1 MNLRAREAIT
11 VHVFAL
17 DSVAQNSNENS
28 AQKFRFDFRNYFG
41 EYLQLL
47 GTLDRVKSAMRCH

>member
-1 MNLRAREAIT
+1 MNLRAREAVT

-17 DSVAQNSNENS
+17 DSVAQNSDENS
-28 AQKFRFDFRNYFG
+28 AQKFRYDFRDYFG

-47 GTLDRVKSAMRCH
+47 GNFR

>member
-1 MNLRAREAIT
+1 MCPSSVHASLVMCVT

-17 DSVAQNSNENS
+17 DSVAQNSDENS
-28 AQKFRFDFRNYFG
+28 AQKFRFNFRDYFG

-47 GTLDRVKSAMRCH
+47 GNFR